1 MKSRDIIFKEVR
13 KIISEILEK
22 KESKI
27 FEDSSL
33 ADLGMDSL
41 DVSNLMIEINEHFK
55 IDLKH
60 ENLSIFTTMAA
71 LIDLIE
77 SILIKQEI

>member
-41 DVSNLMIEINEHFK
+41 DVSNLMIKINEHFK

-60 ENLSIFTTMAA
+60 ENLSIFTTMEA